1 MKFIN
6 DDMDKYYKKNEIVNG
21 YTITNL
27 IGQGR
32 YGIVYL
38 GENQDFEKCVI
49 KQLKNEMIEKSR
61 SKLFYEEEILK
72 KINNP
77 AFPKF
82 IGKFKDEDREGYILE
97 YIQGPVF
104 EDILVRDS
112 CIFTRED
119 IYKVGGQLL
128 DIIEI
133 LHENKIVHRDIRL
146 PNVILKQDGN
156 LALIDFGLAR
166 YMDSKR
172 YKKEIDYWFLGDFLI
187 HLYYT
192 TYEPVDYIERPWY
205 DELDLTKDESIFL
218 KKLMSIKE
226 PYKSIEEIR
235 RDLENLKLRNTN

>member
-1 MKFIN
+1 M
-6 DDMDKYYKKNEIVNG
+6 
-21 YTITNL
+21 
-27 IGQGR
+27 
-32 YGIVYL
+32 
-38 GENQDFEKCVI
+38 
-49 KQLKNEMIEKSR
+49 
-61 SKLFYEEEILK
+61 
-72 KINNP
+72 
-77 AFPKF
+77 
-82 IGKFKDEDREGYILE
+82 
-97 YIQGPVF
+97 
-104 EDILVRDS
+104 VRDS

-192 TYEPVDYIERPWY
+192 TYEPVDYVERPWY

-218 KKLMSIKE
+218 KKLMSIE
-226 PYKSIEEIR
+226 EAYKSIEEIR

>member
-1 MKFIN
+1 
-6 DDMDKYYKKNEIVNG
+6 MDKYYKKNEIING

-38 GENQDFEKCVI
+38 GENENLEKCVI

-61 SKLFYEEEILK
+61 SKLFYEEEILR

-82 IGKFKDEDREGYILE
+82 IGKFKDDYREGYILE

-104 EDILVRDS
+104 EDILVRDN
-112 CIFTRED
+112 CFFTKED

-133 LHENKIVHRDIRL
+133 LHEHNIVHRDIRL
-146 PNVILKQDGN
+146 PNVILKQNGE

-166 YMDSKR
+166 YMNNKR

-192 TYEPVDYIERPWY
+192 TYEPIDYIEKPWHE
-205 DELDLTKDESIFL
+205 ELNLTKDECTFL
-218 KKLMSIKE
+218 KKLMGIEES
-226 PYKSIEEIR
+226 YKSIEEIR
-235 RDLENLKLRNTN
+235 IDLENLKVRNVN